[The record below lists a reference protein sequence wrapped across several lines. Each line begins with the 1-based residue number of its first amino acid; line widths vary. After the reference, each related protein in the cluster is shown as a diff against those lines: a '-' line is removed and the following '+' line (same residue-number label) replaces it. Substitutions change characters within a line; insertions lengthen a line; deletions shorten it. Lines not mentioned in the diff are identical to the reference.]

1 MTVKLAQKPCY
12 IFKTYKCQFQFPGL
26 RCYARYCASQFEAKT
41 ILDDKLQQGGS
52 VADFL
57 QVLSSGRE
65 SHFVVSRWYVVLIRV
80 WGSVCYKLKK
90 ITGKPTVKGDEAV
103 NRYLHV
109 IHKIKISLYRICHI
123 YLLPELLQKLSSSLL
138 FGLVQSVLTICFP
151 FVRGTLLVTQSLY
164 MGQCNEAGV
173 FCFWSTR
180 CFLNPSL
187 YLARTSVT

>member
-1 MTVKLAQKPCY
+1 MQQPCY

-41 ILDDKLQQGGS
+41 ILDEKLQQGGS

-57 QVLSSGRE
+57 QVSSSGRE

-90 ITGKPTVKGDEAV
+90 IKGNPRVQGDEAV

-109 IHKIKISLYRICHI
+109 IHKIKIRLCRICYI
-123 YLLPELLQKLSSSLL
+123 ILLPQLVQKLSSPLM
-138 FGLVQSVLTICFP
+138 FGLVQKRLDNLFPGLFKEPCWLHNHVLWDSVK
-151 FVRGTLLVTQSLY
+151 RGAFSAF
-164 MGQCNEAGV
+164 GQQDA
-173 FCFWSTR
+173 F
-180 CFLNPSL
+180 
-187 YLARTSVT
+187 

>member
-80 WGSVCYKLKK
+80 WGSVCCKLKK
-90 ITGKPTVKGDEAV
+90 ITGNPSVQGDEAV
-103 NRYLHV
+103 NRYVHV
-109 IHKIKISLYRICHI
+109 IHIIKISLCRICHI
-123 YLLPELLQKLSSSLL
+123 ILLPQMVQKLSSPLL
-138 FGLVQSVLTICFP
+138 FGFVQSVLTICFP
-151 FVRGTLLVTQSLY
+151 FVQGTLLVTRSRSK
-164 MGQCNEAGV
+164 GQCKEAGV
-173 FCFWSTR
+173 FCFWSTSS
-180 CFLNPSL
+180 FLNPFL
-187 YLARTSVT
+187 YLADTSVT